1 MGREIPYGCIFESRW
16 SSWSIRSLA
25 LLTFFVV
32 HVSRNGFRNKG
43 LEYDLLSGATIAEF
57 LGPSLR
63 NVLMYAWKKRG
74 ETLG

>member
-1 MGREIPYGCIFESRW
+1 M
-16 SSWSIRSLA
+16 A

-32 HVSRNGFRNKG
+32 HVSRNGFGNKG
-43 LEYDLLSGATIAEF
+43 LEYDLLSGATTAEF

-63 NVLMYAWKKRG
+63 NVLMYVWKKRG